1 MWVMWRF
8 VVCLVSGETGIV
20 QVISSNASCS
30 LEEMVDVK
38 LPDQTLMWQYYV
50 AADRVRAEKSLRKA
64 LDLGMQSI
72 WVTVDAPVVSR
83 ARHFTPLKL
92 IMLIFPRW
100 AYPGRQT

>member
-1 MWVMWRF
+1 M
-8 VVCLVSGETGIV
+8 VCLISGETGIV

-83 ARHFTPLKL
+83 VQQSTPPKL
-92 IMLIFPRW
+92 NVLSCSQLLAVRRE
-100 AYPGRQT
+100 ANVNAT

>member
-1 MWVMWRF
+1 MVREWNDVGLREVSWSTF
-8 VVCLVSGETGIV
+8 ASGETGIV

-83 ARHFTPLKL
+83 ARWSSSP
-92 IMLIFPRW
+92 
-100 AYPGRQT
+100 